1 MDFTCAK
8 CNTKQEKSPTLLSTG
23 CPKCG
28 SRVFKTTTLRT
39 RAALDVLRTIPRV
52 ETENIDEFM
61 TTRYK
66 VIPKVVDQKS
76 DHERKQDLDED
87 SIPTIKLKEKG
98 VYEVNIEGLFRDKK
112 SDPIILSGKTG
123 IYKVELMASDKKE
136 WKKLLNLYLLVFGWE

>member
-39 RAALDVLRTIPRV
+39 KAALDVLRTIPRV
-52 ETENIDEFM
+52 ETENLDELM
-61 TTRYK
+61 TTRYRVFPK
-66 VIPKVVDQKS
+66 VIEQKS
-76 DHERKQDLDED
+76 DSERKRDLDED

-123 IYKVELMASDKKE
+123 IYKVEMMLPEKKE
-136 WKKLLNLYLLVFGWE
+136 QK